1 MNIMH
6 FLTPKAQVEYIYKES
21 TVRQGL
27 EKMRYHGYSAIP
39 VIDKEGRYC
48 GTVTE
53 GDFLWALYN
62 DRKPSLQRLE
72 TTELTSILRR
82 DYKAVNA
89 GADMGEILTTATRQ
103 NFVPVVDDRNVFI
116 GIITRKSIMQ
126 HLATIKTELREQ

>member
-27 EKMRYHGYSAIP
+27 EKMRYHGFSAIP
-39 VIDKEGRYC
+39 VIDKDGRYE

-62 DRKPSLQRLE
+62 DRNPSLQRLE
-72 TTELTSILRR
+72 NTPLTRIIRHT
-82 DYKAVNA
+82 YTAVNA
-89 GADMGEILTTATRQ
+89 GADMNEILNTAIRQ
-103 NFVPVVDDRNVFI
+103 NFVPVVDDRNIFI
-116 GIITRKSIMQ
+116 GIITRKAIMQ
-126 HLATIKTELREQ
+126 HLAGVKTELTE

>member
-6 FLTPKAQVEYIYKES
+6 FLTPKAQVEYIFMES

-27 EKMRYHGYSAIP
+27 EKMRYHGFSAIP
-39 VIDKEGRYC
+39 VIDKDGHYI

-62 DRKPSLQRLE
+62 DRNPSLQRLE
-72 TTELTSILRR
+72 TTPLTSIIRR
-82 DYKAVNA
+82 QYTAVNA
-89 GADMGEILTTATRQ
+89 GADMNEILNTATRQ

-116 GIITRKSIMQ
+116 GIITRKAIMQ
-126 HLATIKTELREQ
+126 HLASVETVLE

>member
-6 FLTPKAQVEYIYKES
+6 FLTPKAQVEYIFFES

-39 VIDKEGRYC
+39 VIDKEGHYK

-62 DRKPSLQRLE
+62 DQKPSLKKLE
-72 TTELTSILRR
+72 STPISSIIHKK
-82 DYKAVNA
+82 YTAVNA
-89 GADMGEILTTATRQ
+89 GADMNQILNTATQQ
-103 NFVPVVDDRNVFI
+103 NFVPAVDDRDVFI
-116 GIITRKSIMQ
+116 GIITRKAIMQ
-126 HLATIKTELREQ
+126 HLAAVQTALE

>member
-27 EKMRYHGYSAIP
+27 EKMRYHGFSAIP
-39 VIDKEGRYC
+39 VIDKDGRYE

-62 DRKPSLQRLE
+62 DRNPSLQRLE
-72 TTELTSILRR
+72 NTPLTRIIRHT
-82 DYKAVNA
+82 YTAVNA
-89 GADMGEILTTATRQ
+89 GADMNEILNTAIRQ
-103 NFVPVVDDRNVFI
+103 NFVPVVDDRNIFI
-116 GIITRKSIMQ
+116 GIITRKAIMQ
-126 HLATIKTELREQ
+126 HLAAVKTELTD

>member
-27 EKMRYHGYSAIP
+27 EKMRYHGFSAIP
-39 VIDKEGRYC
+39 VIDKEGRYY

-62 DRKPSLQRLE
+62 EQNPSLKRLE
-72 TTELTSILRR
+72 TTELTSIIRR
-82 DYKAVNA
+82 DYKAVK
-89 GADMGEILTTATRQ
+89 ADADINEILTTATRQ
-103 NFVPVVDDRNVFI
+103 NYVPVVDDRNMFI
-116 GIITRKSIMQ
+116 GIITRKAIIQ
-126 HLATIKTELREQ
+126 HLATIKTELREL

>member
-6 FLTPKAQVEYIYKES
+6 FLTPKALVEYIYFES

-27 EKMRYHGYSAIP
+27 EKMRYHGFSAIP
-39 VIDKEGRYC
+39 VIDKDGHYK

-62 DRKPSLQRLE
+62 DQKPDLKKLE
-72 TTELTSILRR
+72 TTPIASIIHKK
-82 DYKAVNA
+82 YTAVNA
-89 GADMGEILTTATRQ
+89 GADMNQILSTATQQ

-116 GIITRKSIMQ
+116 GIITRKAIMQ
-126 HLATIKTELREQ
+126 HLAAVQTVLD

>member
-6 FLTPKAQVEYIYKES
+6 FLTPKAQVEYIFFES

-39 VIDKEGRYC
+39 VIDKEGHYK

-62 DRKPSLQRLE
+62 NRKPSLKKLE
-72 TTELTSILRR
+72 TTPIASIIHKQ
-82 DYKAVNA
+82 YTAVNA
-89 GADMGEILTTATRQ
+89 GADMNQILSTATRQ
-103 NFVPVVDDRNVFI
+103 NFVPVVDDRDVFI
-116 GIITRKSIMQ
+116 GIITRKAIMQ
-126 HLATIKTELREQ
+126 HLATVRTELD